1 MGWLMKRLMG
11 LERPTGLDGDGVMAY
26 QMTKAPEGYLDV
38 MYLDD
43 EWRITKGNRGSIVVA
58 ERVA

>member
-1 MGWLMKRLMG
+1 MTL
-11 LERPTGLDGDGVMAY
+11 
-26 QMTKAPEGYLDV
+26 TKAPKGFFVV